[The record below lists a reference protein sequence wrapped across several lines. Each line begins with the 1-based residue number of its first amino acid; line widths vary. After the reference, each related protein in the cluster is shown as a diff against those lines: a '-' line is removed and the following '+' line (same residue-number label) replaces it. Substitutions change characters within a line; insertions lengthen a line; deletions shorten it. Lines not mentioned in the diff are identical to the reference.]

1 MRETSPWQGLGLDAL
16 SALWEQRWPAL
27 PEGRQM
33 RHVHP
38 DRWVR
43 FHSLPGSKRYPESDG
58 EYAVMLDRHHTV
70 LNELGPNDTELYV
83 VTREWNEDTEPIARI
98 PQLRQVD
105 PDARHWG
112 SHVHDDEFPNDIIYE
127 HEYVSV
133 RPRTRQVLDPLLR
146 LVADEV
152 IAGVTL
158 APLDLRWLY
167 HPYDGGGDVNAPSA
181 SVTALRAAHPD
192 WLSTHPS
199 GM

>member
-1 MRETSPWQGLGLDAL
+1 
-16 SALWEQRWPAL
+16 
-27 PEGRQM
+27 M

-43 FHSLPGSKRYPESDG
+43 FHSLPGSKRYPESDD
-58 EYAVMLDRHHTV
+58 EYAIMLDRHHTV
-70 LNELGPNDTELYV
+70 LNELGPSDPELYV
-83 VTREWNEDTEPIARI
+83 ITREWNGDSEPLARM

-112 SHVHDDEFPNDIIYE
+112 SHVHDDDFPDCIVYE
-127 HEYVSV
+127 HEYVSI
-133 RPRTRQVLDPLLR
+133 RPRTRQALDPLLR

-167 HPYDGGGDVNAPSA
+167 HPYDGGGDVFAPSA
-181 SVTALRAAHPD
+181 SVTALKAAHPD